1 MLTSLF
7 SLGVFLGVTGGAPD
21 SVTAQDIQKAYAA
34 TIQLQ
39 AIAVPGY
46 DTLIA
51 LDVKAPPAASLLSG
65 FFRDN
70 ERWFGYL
77 VRNGRGFQ
85 LPALDLPQ
93 PTGFRVPGYR
103 VATSK
108 LQQDFIRRLMA
119 DAQFNALVLPAI
131 GAYLRQSGVKVSNA
145 ISPPRYETIPIDTAM
160 KTAVRFFY
168 PDILTP
174 NGILTHVCTVINA
187 VRELPSRNLSLEA
200 LAFSAIMGDV
210 MRDSSYIEP
219 DFGPARRLMNEL
231 DTKAASDSVRLGRAQ
246 GVMWASMAKSARL
259 RYLLQAEANR
269 QKTILPFEL
278 VAS

>member
-1 MLTSLF
+1 MLMTLF
-7 SLGVFLGVTGGAPD
+7 SLSLFLGVTGGPPD

-51 LDVKAPPAASLLSG
+51 LHVKAPPPAGLLAG
-65 FFRDN
+65 FFRDH

-77 VRNGRGFQ
+77 VRNGRSFQ
-85 LPALDLPQ
+85 LPGLDLPQ
-93 PTGFRVPGYR
+93 PPGFRTRGYADAASR
-103 VATSK
+103 
-108 LQQDFIRRLMA
+108 LQQEFIRRLTT

-131 GAYLRQSGVKVSNA
+131 AASLRQSGLRVSSA
-145 ISPPRYETIPIDTAM
+145 ISPPSREAIPLDSAM

-168 PDILTP
+168 PNILTP
-174 NGILTHVCTVINA
+174 NGILTHVCTELNA
-187 VRELPSRNLSLEA
+187 VRELPSRNLPLEA
-200 LAFSAIMGDV
+200 LAFSAIMSDV

-231 DTKAASDSVRLGRAQ
+231 DTKGAPDSVRLNRAQ
-246 GVMWASMAKSARL
+246 GVMWASMARSSRL
-259 RYLLQAEANR
+259 RSLLQTEAKR
-269 QKTILPFEL
+269 EQTILPFQL
-278 VAS
+278 VGS